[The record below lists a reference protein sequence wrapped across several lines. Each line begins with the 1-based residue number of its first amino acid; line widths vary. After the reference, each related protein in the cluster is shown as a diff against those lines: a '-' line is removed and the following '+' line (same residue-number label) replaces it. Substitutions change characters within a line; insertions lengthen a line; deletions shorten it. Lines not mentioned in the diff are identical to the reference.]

1 MNIFQILML
10 GISLYF
16 AYQVYL
22 HVTNLEDFPQKDS
35 EKEKIKKPLS
45 IVDPEYLVNRA
56 DEAYE
61 AGNTAEALRLLR
73 EAHAKDSENTDILNK
88 LGFVLA
94 KEGELEEAVSAY
106 LDSLE
111 RNSEDDTVHN
121 AIASVYRNLGD
132 TDASRKHYEEALR
145 IDDEYAITYF
155 NFANLLVDLQELEK
169 AKEMYQKAIDLDPEF
184 AQAKFELEK
193 LK

>member
-22 HVTNLEDFPQKDS
+22 HISNLEDFS
-35 EKEKIKKPLS
+35 EKKSVKEKKTLS
-45 IVDPEYLVNRA
+45 IVDPEYLMERA
-56 DEAYE
+56 DKAFEQ
-61 AGNTAEALRLLR
+61 NDIAEALRLLR
-73 EAHAKDSENTDILNK
+73 EAHAKDSDNVDILNK

-94 KEGELEEAVSAY
+94 KEGEYDEAISVY

-111 RNSEDDTVHN
+111 KNAEDDMVHN
-121 AIASVYRNLGD
+121 AIASAYRSVND
-132 TDASRKHYEEALR
+132 FEASRKHYEEAIR
-145 IDDEYAITYF
+145 IDDTYAITYF
-155 NFANLLVDLQELEK
+155 NFANLLVDLEELEE
-169 AKEMYQKAIDLDPEF
+169 ARAMYKKAIALDPEF
-184 AQAKFELEK
+184 TQAKFELEK